1 LYRTTMKFQKL
12 ITVPLLLFLFLT
24 GCMGKHLEQDK
35 MHDQV
40 NVFGVQLFS
49 DVDYREINGV
59 MAGEDPCLKG
69 YERSFDALDIT
80 IGYGFNKKIRKITTR
95 NPGTSLFGINPG
107 VTYREGKQ
115 KILQAGFIEFAPP
128 FTFRSNGYTLKLL
141 VDDKDTIF
149 GLTLESID

>member
-1 LYRTTMKFQKL
+1 
-12 ITVPLLLFLFLT
+12 
-24 GCMGKHLEQDK
+24 MGKHLEQDK

-59 MAGEDPCLKG
+59 MAVEDPCLKG
-69 YERSFDALDIT
+69 YERIFDALDIT

-107 VTYREGKQ
+107 VTYLEGKQ
-115 KILQAGFIEFAPP
+115 KILQAGFIEFASP

>member
-1 LYRTTMKFQKL
+1 MKFQKL

-24 GCMGKHLEQDK
+24 GCMGKHLERDK

-40 NVFGVQLFS
+40 NVFGVQFLS
-49 DVDYREINGV
+49 DVDYKEINGV
-59 MAGEDPCLKG
+59 MAVDEPCLRG

-107 VTYREGKQ
+107 VTFREGKQ

-128 FTFRSNGYTLKLL
+128 FTFRSNGYTLKFL
-141 VDDKDTIF
+141 VDDKDIIF
-149 GLTLESID
+149 GLTLESLD